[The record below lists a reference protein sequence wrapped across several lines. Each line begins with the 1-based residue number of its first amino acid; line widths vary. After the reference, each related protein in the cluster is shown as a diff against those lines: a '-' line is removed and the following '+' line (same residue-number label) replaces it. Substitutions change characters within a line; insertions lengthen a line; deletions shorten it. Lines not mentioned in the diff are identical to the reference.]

1 MRTITKTLY
10 EFDELS
16 EEAKD
21 KARSDKEEEMR
32 ENEQHDAFQWAIDD
46 CSLFEPPHTEMAALL
61 GEDYYDRNK
70 HGEYGQFVFKNTR
83 KGISYSAGNDMVA
96 IADALEIT
104 NDQMFKTWLGVPEIF
119 HSHVTYNIENFGRN
133 QSKQTTIEFEHDYM
147 GDDPRASL
155 LAEILDKAQDKFN
168 NHLWS
173 IGDRISNGIECY
185 FESDNVESRLEDC
198 EFDEEGNI
206 Q

>member
-1 MRTITKTLY
+1 
-10 EFDELS
+10 
-16 EEAKD
+16 
-21 KARSDKEEEMR
+21 
-32 ENEQHDAFQWAIDD
+32 
-46 CSLFEPPHTEMAALL
+46 
-61 GEDYYDRNK
+61 
-70 HGEYGQFVFKNTR
+70 
-83 KGISYSAGNDMVA
+83 
-96 IADALEIT
+96 
-104 NDQMFKTWLGVPEIF
+104 MFKTWLGVPEIF
-119 HSHVTYNIENFGRN
+119 HSHVTYNIENFG
-133 QSKQTTIEFEHDYM
+133 KHQTSIEFEHDYM

-173 IGDRISNGIECY
+173 IGDRVSKGIECY

>member
-119 HSHVTYNIENFGRN
+119 HSHVTYNIENFG
-133 QSKQTTIEFEHDYM
+133 KHQTSIEFEHDYM

-173 IGDRISNGIECY
+173 IGDRVSKGIECY